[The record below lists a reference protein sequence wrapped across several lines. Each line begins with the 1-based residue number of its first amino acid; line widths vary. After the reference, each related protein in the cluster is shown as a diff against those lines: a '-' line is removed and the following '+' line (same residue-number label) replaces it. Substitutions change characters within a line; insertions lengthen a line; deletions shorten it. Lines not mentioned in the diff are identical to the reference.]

1 MDKEVIIILQRTRE
15 LSATLSIRDITM
27 RQLAERIDVAYEVLK
42 QHFRNK
48 AELVRA
54 ALAYEREGF
63 KNIFDTYDFE
73 GTNAIDI
80 LMIVSKE
87 VSQRYRQVNPALTS
101 QLKKYYPDLYEE
113 HLQARIDFIYFKIS
127 INLTKGINQGMYRQD
142 LSIELVARLYIS
154 RLLDIHDPS
163 FFPPERFS
171 FGTLFRVM
179 FEDFVRSIA
188 SQEGLKYW
196 EERRSKLDFQ
206 ID

>member
-1 MDKEVIIILQRTRE
+1 MDKAVIPILQRTRE
-15 LSATLSIRDITM
+15 LSATLSLRDITM
-27 RQLAERIDVAYEVLK
+27 RQLAERINVEYEVLK

-48 AELVRA
+48 ADLVRA

-87 VSQRYRQVNPALTS
+87 VSQRYRQVNPALTT

-113 HLQARIDFIYFKIS
+113 HLQARIDFIFTKIT

-196 EERRSKLDFQ
+196 EERRSKVDFQ

>member
-1 MDKEVIIILQRTRE
+1 MQRTRE
-15 LSATLSIRDITM
+15 LSAALSIRDITM
-27 RQLAERIDVAYEVLK
+27 RQLAERIDVEYEVLK

-63 KNIFDTYDFE
+63 KSIFDTYDFE

-87 VSQRYRQVNPALTS
+87 VSQRYRQVNPALTT

-113 HLQARIDFIYFKIS
+113 HLQARIDFIFSKIT
-127 INLTKGINQGMYRQD
+127 INLTKGINQGMYRRD

-188 SQEGLKYW
+188 SPEGLQYW
-196 EERRSKLDFQ
+196 EERRSKVDFQ
-206 ID
+206 IE

>member
-1 MDKEVIIILQRTRE
+1 MDKAVITILQRTRE
-15 LSATLSIRDITM
+15 LSATLSLRDITM
-27 RQLAERIDVAYEVLK
+27 RQLAERIDVEYEVLK

-87 VSQRYRQVNPALTS
+87 VSQRYRQVNPALTT

-113 HLQARIDFIYFKIS
+113 HLQARIDFIFTKIT

-196 EERRSKLDFQ
+196 EERRSKVDFQ

>member
-1 MDKEVIIILQRTRE
+1 MDKAVIPILQRTRE
-15 LSATLSIRDITM
+15 LSATLSLRDITM
-27 RQLAERIDVAYEVLK
+27 RQLAERINVEYEVLK

-87 VSQRYRQVNPALTS
+87 VSQRYRQVNPALTT

-113 HLQARIDFIYFKIS
+113 HLQARIDFIFTKIT

-196 EERRSKLDFQ
+196 EERRSKVDFQ

>member
-1 MDKEVIIILQRTRE
+1 
-15 LSATLSIRDITM
+15 M
-27 RQLAERIDVAYEVLK
+27 RQLAERINVEYEVLK

-48 AELVRA
+48 ADLVRA

-87 VSQRYRQVNPALTS
+87 VSQRYRQVNPALTT

-113 HLQARIDFIYFKIS
+113 HLQARIDFIFTKIT

-196 EERRSKLDFQ
+196 EERRSKVDFQ